1 MILGENAA
9 NSAVDAL
16 ESVEALDGAALKLAG
31 AVSNAVPVGVPRD
44 ALSGTWLG
52 HALHPLLT
60 DVVIGSFISA
70 TLLDLLG
77 GDDTGRASERLIE
90 VGLVA
95 AAPTVASGLTDWALT
110 VYGDRR
116 TRPVG
121 LVHAS
126 ANLTASALYAA
137 SLAARRRGV
146 PGRARLLSL
155 AGGAALSVGGLL
167 GGHLSFTRGVG
178 VNETTF
184 DEGPRDWT
192 TVDTGELED
201 GKPTSGMAGDTPV
214 LLLRHDGHLH
224 ALHDRCSHRGCEL
237 SAGQVEGE
245 SVTCPC
251 HGSRFSL
258 RDGSIEQGP
267 ATARQPVFETR
278 ESDGRIEVRLPA
290 ALGDRA
296 CVAALALSCRRSLR
310 SAAGTA
316 ASRLRPRRRRARP
329 ASRRRGGRGGGALE
343 LKGLSPTHPL
353 MRRAARTADRPW
365 LRESLSQLARNR
377 SGLTEPLAIARRPK
391 QQRRQRL
398 SSPCSRPINVP
409 N

>member
-1 MILGENAA
+1 MMSLGENAA

-31 AVSNAVPVGVPRD
+31 AVRNAVPVGVPRD

-90 VGLVA
+90 VGLA
-95 AAPTVASGLTDWALT
+95 TSAPTVASGLTDWAFT
-110 VYGDRR
+110 VLGDRR
-116 TRPVG
+116 VRPVG
-121 LVHAS
+121 LAHAS
-126 ANLTASALYAA
+126 ANLTAATLYAA
-137 SLAARRRGV
+137 SLAARRRGA
-146 PGRARLLSL
+146 PGRGKLLGL
-155 AGGAALSVGGLL
+155 AGGAVLSVGAFL

-192 TVDTGELED
+192 TIEAGELEE
-201 GKPTSGMAGDTPV
+201 GRPTSAMAGDTPL
-214 LLLRHDGHLH
+214 LLLRHNGHLH

-237 SAGQVEGE
+237 SAGQVERE

-258 RDGSIEQGP
+258 RDGSIERGP
-267 ATARQPVFETR
+267 
-278 ESDGRIEVRLPA
+278 
-290 ALGDRA
+290 
-296 CVAALALSCRRSLR
+296 
-310 SAAGTA
+310 
-316 ASRLRPRRRRARP
+316 
-329 ASRRRGGRGGGALE
+329 
-343 LKGLSPTHPL
+343 
-353 MRRAARTADRPW
+353 
-365 LRESLSQLARNR
+365 
-377 SGLTEPLAIARRPK
+377 
-391 QQRRQRL
+391 
-398 SSPCSRPINVP
+398 
-409 N
+409 

>member
-1 MILGENAA
+1 MTLGEDAA
-9 NSAVDAL
+9 TGAVDAL
-16 ESVEALDGAALKLAG
+16 ESIEALDGAALKLAG

-60 DVVIGSFISA
+60 DVVIGSFLSA

-77 GDDTGRASERLIE
+77 GDDTGRASERLIA
-90 VGLVA
+90 VGLVTV
-95 AAPTVASGLTDWALT
+95 APTVASGLTDWAMT
-110 VYGDRR
+110 VHGDRR
-116 TRPVG
+116 ARPVG

-146 PGRARLLSL
+146 PGRARLLRL

-237 SAGQVEGE
+237 SAGQFEGE

-258 RDGSIEQGP
+258 RDGSIERGP

-290 ALGDRA
+290 A
-296 CVAALALSCRRSLR
+296 
-310 SAAGTA
+310 
-316 ASRLRPRRRRARP
+316 
-329 ASRRRGGRGGGALE
+329 
-343 LKGLSPTHPL
+343 
-353 MRRAARTADRPW
+353 
-365 LRESLSQLARNR
+365 
-377 SGLTEPLAIARRPK
+377 
-391 QQRRQRL
+391 
-398 SSPCSRPINVP
+398 
-409 N
+409 

>member
-1 MILGENAA
+1 MPIGENAA

-16 ESVEALDGAALKLAG
+16 ESVEALDGTALKLAG
-31 AVSNAVPVGVPRD
+31 AVSKAVPVGVPRD

-60 DVVIGSFISA
+60 DVVIGSFVSA

-77 GDDTGRASERLIE
+77 GHDAGRASERLIE
-90 VGLVA
+90 VGLVT

-137 SLAARRRGV
+137 SLAARRHGV

-155 AGGAALSVGGLL
+155 AGGAALSLGGLL

-178 VNETTF
+178 VNQTAF

-192 TVDTGELED
+192 TVDAAELED
-201 GKPTSGMAGDTPV
+201 GKPASGMAGDTPV

-224 ALHDRCSHRGCEL
+224 ALHDRCSHRGCLL

-258 RDGSIEQGP
+258 RDGAIEQGP

-290 ALGDRA
+290 A
-296 CVAALALSCRRSLR
+296 
-310 SAAGTA
+310 
-316 ASRLRPRRRRARP
+316 
-329 ASRRRGGRGGGALE
+329 
-343 LKGLSPTHPL
+343 
-353 MRRAARTADRPW
+353 
-365 LRESLSQLARNR
+365 
-377 SGLTEPLAIARRPK
+377 
-391 QQRRQRL
+391 
-398 SSPCSRPINVP
+398 
-409 N
+409 

>member
-1 MILGENAA
+1 MTLGENAA

-16 ESVEALDGAALKLAG
+16 ESVEALDAAALKLAG
-31 AVSNAVPVGVPRD
+31 AVSKAVPVGVPRD

-77 GDDTGRASERLIE
+77 GDDSGRARERLIA
-90 VGLVA
+90 VGLLA
-95 AAPTVASGLTDWALT
+95 AAPTVASGLTDWAMT

-116 TRPVG
+116 ARPVG

-126 ANLTASALYAA
+126 ANVTASALYAA
-137 SLAARRRGV
+137 SLAARRRSV
-146 PGRARLLSL
+146 PGRARLLSV
-155 AGGAALSVGGLL
+155 AGGAALSLGGLL

-178 VNETTF
+178 VNETAF

-192 TVDTGELED
+192 AVDTGELED
-201 GKPTSGMAGDTPV
+201 GKPTSVLAGDTPV

-224 ALHDRCSHRGCEL
+224 ALHDRCSHRGCLL

-290 ALGDRA
+290 A
-296 CVAALALSCRRSLR
+296 
-310 SAAGTA
+310 
-316 ASRLRPRRRRARP
+316 
-329 ASRRRGGRGGGALE
+329 
-343 LKGLSPTHPL
+343 
-353 MRRAARTADRPW
+353 
-365 LRESLSQLARNR
+365 
-377 SGLTEPLAIARRPK
+377 
-391 QQRRQRL
+391 
-398 SSPCSRPINVP
+398 
-409 N
+409 

>member
-1 MILGENAA
+1 MALGENAA

-31 AVSNAVPVGVPRD
+31 AVSRAVPVGVPRD

-60 DVVIGSFISA
+60 DVVIGSFLSA
-70 TLLDLLG
+70 TLVDLLA
-77 GDDTGRASERLIE
+77 GDETGRASERLIE
-90 VGLVA
+90 VGLVT

-146 PGRARLLSL
+146 PRRARRLSL

-178 VNETTF
+178 VNETAF

-192 TVDTGELED
+192 TVHTGELED

-258 RDGSIEQGP
+258 RDGSIERGP

-278 ESDGRIEVRLPA
+278 ESQGRIEVRLPA
-290 ALGDRA
+290 A
-296 CVAALALSCRRSLR
+296 
-310 SAAGTA
+310 
-316 ASRLRPRRRRARP
+316 
-329 ASRRRGGRGGGALE
+329 
-343 LKGLSPTHPL
+343 
-353 MRRAARTADRPW
+353 
-365 LRESLSQLARNR
+365 
-377 SGLTEPLAIARRPK
+377 
-391 QQRRQRL
+391 
-398 SSPCSRPINVP
+398 
-409 N
+409 

>member
-1 MILGENAA
+1 MTLGEDAA
-9 NSAVDAL
+9 TGAVDAL
-16 ESVEALDGAALKLAG
+16 ESIEALDGAALKLAG

-60 DVVIGSFISA
+60 DVVIGSFLSA

-77 GDDTGRASERLIE
+77 GDDTGRASERLIA

-95 AAPTVASGLTDWALT
+95 VAPTVASGLTDWAMT
-110 VYGDRR
+110 VHGDRR
-116 TRPVG
+116 ARPVG

-146 PGRARLLSL
+146 PGRARLLRL

-237 SAGQVEGE
+237 SAGQFEGE

-258 RDGSIEQGP
+258 RDGAIERGP

-290 ALGDRA
+290 A
-296 CVAALALSCRRSLR
+296 
-310 SAAGTA
+310 
-316 ASRLRPRRRRARP
+316 
-329 ASRRRGGRGGGALE
+329 
-343 LKGLSPTHPL
+343 
-353 MRRAARTADRPW
+353 
-365 LRESLSQLARNR
+365 
-377 SGLTEPLAIARRPK
+377 
-391 QQRRQRL
+391 
-398 SSPCSRPINVP
+398 
-409 N
+409 

>member
-16 ESVEALDGAALKLAG
+16 ESIEALDGAALKLAG

-60 DVVIGSFISA
+60 DVVIGSFLSA

-77 GDDTGRASERLIE
+77 GHDANRASERLIE
-90 VGLVA
+90 VGLVT
-95 AAPTVASGLTDWALT
+95 AAPTVASGLTDWAMT

-146 PGRARLLSL
+146 PGRARLLGL
-155 AGGAALSVGGLL
+155 AGAAALSVGGHL
-167 GGHLSFTRGVG
+167 GGHLSLTRGVG
-178 VNETTF
+178 VNQTAF

-192 TVDTGELED
+192 TVDTGVLED
-201 GKPTSGMAGDTPV
+201 GKPASGMAGDTPV

-224 ALHDRCSHRGCEL
+224 ALHDRCSHRGCLL

-251 HGSRFSL
+251 HGSRFGL

-290 ALGDRA
+290 A
-296 CVAALALSCRRSLR
+296 
-310 SAAGTA
+310 
-316 ASRLRPRRRRARP
+316 
-329 ASRRRGGRGGGALE
+329 
-343 LKGLSPTHPL
+343 
-353 MRRAARTADRPW
+353 
-365 LRESLSQLARNR
+365 
-377 SGLTEPLAIARRPK
+377 
-391 QQRRQRL
+391 
-398 SSPCSRPINVP
+398 
-409 N
+409 